1 MSHNTVFARIKWII
15 LLLLMM
21 LLDTLPVP
29 VLGFVLLYVL
39 LFRPLWFKHAVQEI
53 YDPPGRTDRKDAN
66 DLN

>member
-15 LLLLMM
+15 LLLLVM

-29 VLGFVLLYVL
+29 VLGFVILYVL

-53 YDPPGRTDRKDAN
+53 YNNRADDEEIDVNEFK
-66 DLN
+66 